1 MISDATINRLRMIH
15 RTALQDT
22 CVRLVHTPQVT
33 NPYGVPAVEYVEG
46 DPLPCLFRAGNRQ
59 ETLAQSHVPAAQ
71 ARLHLPV
78 NTVLAAADRIRLTH
92 LHGEALAE
100 PEDYEVVGPPR
111 LTWVGLEV
119 ALKLVS

>member
-1 MISDATINRLRMIH
+1 MISDATINRLRLIH
-15 RTALQDT
+15 QTALQDT
-22 CVRLVHTPQVT
+22 CVRLAHAPQPA
-33 NPYGVPAVEYVEG
+33 NAYGVPAAAYIEG
-46 DPLPCLFRAGNRQ
+46 DPLPCLFRAESRQ

-100 PEDYEVVGPPR
+100 PEVYEVVGPPR
-111 LTWVGLEV
+111 LTWVGVE
-119 ALKLVS
+119 AQLKLVS